1 MSTARMRN
9 LSIFVALLLLGAFA
23 VTVWAFTGGAAGAGA
38 GQERELVLYARGMAF
53 YLPGSD
59 APNPTLR
66 VAAGERVRVTVVNDD
81 PGVKHDLAVA
91 ALGLAIEPLATTP
104 GSRGSAVLEAP
115 ALPGRYP
122 YVCTFHA
129 QMMRGVL
136 EVVPAL

>member
-9 LSIFVALLLLGAFA
+9 LSILTGLLLLAVMT
-23 VTVWAFTGGAAGAGA
+23 VTVWAFTGSTTA
-38 GQERELVLYARGMAF
+38 EREVTLHARGMAF
-53 YLPGSD
+53 YLPGSN

-66 VAAGERVRVTVVNDD
+66 VTAGESVRLTVVNDD
-81 PGVKHDLAVA
+81 PGVKHDLAVEK
-91 ALGLAIEPLATTP
+91 LGLTIAPLATTV
-104 GSRGSAVLEAP
+104 GSRGSATLEAP

-136 EVVPAL
+136 EVVPGR

>member
-9 LSIFVALLLLGAFA
+9 LSILTGVLLLVVMT
-23 VTVWAFTGGAAGAGA
+23 VTVWAFTGGSTAA
-38 GQERELVLYARGMAF
+38 EREITLHARGMAF
-53 YLPGSD
+53 YMPGSD

-66 VAAGERVRVTVVNDD
+66 VTAGESVRVTVVNDD
-81 PGVKHDLAVA
+81 PGVKHDLIVEK
-91 ALGLAIEPLATTP
+91 LGLTIAPLATTL
-104 GSRGSAVLEAP
+104 GSHGSATLEAP

-136 EVVPAL
+136 EVVPAVR

>member
-9 LSIFVALLLLGAFA
+9 LSIITGLALLAA
-23 VTVWAFTGGAAGAGA
+23 MTVTVWAFTGRATP
-38 GQERELVLYARGMAF
+38 EREVTLHARGMAF

-59 APNPTLR
+59 VPNPTLQ
-66 VAAGERVRVTVVNDD
+66 VAAGERVRVVVINDD

-91 ALGLAIEPLATTP
+91 KLGLAIAPLGTAL
-104 GSRGSAVLEAP
+104 GSRGTATLEAP
-115 ALPGRYP
+115 SLPGRYP

-136 EVVPAL
+136 EVLPGR

>member
-9 LSIFVALLLLGAFA
+9 LSILTGLLLLAA
-23 VTVWAFTGGAAGAGA
+23 MTVTVWAFTGGAAT
-38 GQERELVLYARGMAF
+38 EREVTLHARGMAF

-66 VAAGERVRVTVVNDD
+66 VTAGETVRVTVINDD
-81 PGVKHDLAVA
+81 PGVKHDLAVKK
-91 ALGLAIEPLATTP
+91 LGVAIAPLAMTA
-104 GSRGSAVLEAP
+104 GSRGSASFEAP

-136 EVVPAL
+136 EVLPAR

>member
-9 LSIFVALLLLGAFA
+9 LSILTGGLLLVVMT
-23 VTVWAFTGGAAGAGA
+23 VTVWAFTGRTTD
-38 GQERELVLYARGMAF
+38 EREVTLHARGMAF

-66 VAAGERVRVTVVNDD
+66 VLAGESVRVTVINDD

-91 ALGLAIEPLATTP
+91 KLGLAIAPLAMTA
-104 GSRGSAVLEAP
+104 GSRGSATFEAP
-115 ALPGRYP
+115 AVPGRYP

-136 EVVPAL
+136 EVVPGGR